1 MKGISIIIPVYNRE
15 AFLEEAIKSVLEQ
28 KYDGSLEIIVSDD
41 GSTDRS
47 LEIAQSFGS
56 QVCVVLKD
64 EKCKSQ
70 GVSGART
77 GELPPQHNPI

>member
-1 MKGISIIIPVYNRE
+1 MKGITVIIPVYNRE

-47 LEIAQSFGS
+47 LRDSPI
-56 QVCVVLKD
+56 LW
-64 EKCKSQ
+64 
-70 GVSGART
+70 
-77 GELPPQHNPI
+77 LPGLRRSEGRKV

>member
-47 LEIAQSFGS
+47 LRDS
-56 QVCVVLKD
+56 
-64 EKCKSQ
+64 
-70 GVSGART
+70 
-77 GELPPQHNPI
+77 PIL

>member
-15 AFLEEAIKSVLEQ
+15 TFLEEAIRSVLEQ

-47 LEIAQSFGS
+47 LEIAHSFGS

-64 EKCKSQ
+64 DKCKSQ
-70 GVSGART
+70 GVSGARNRGIAAAT
-77 GELPPQHNPI
+77 QP